1 MWKELCDNY
10 NDSDTYAGCAW
21 DMLWERIKD
30 AHTTG
35 SSPQIAQQYGK
46 STIDL
51 VTIPLAITKVGKISK
66 VKDIFSAFNKL
77 AKNPKQLAKYLG
89 KGSFNI
95 KKLLKNTDF
104 KAVYDDFISGATKR
118 KFADRLNIEEEAI
131 LRFYTTEKGYK
142 DFNKALRGEIP
153 MTDFYKSQEKLMNDA
168 LEKLPNHNNQTLLWR
183 GLKNTNL
190 DDIKKIYKEGD
201 VIIEKNFVSTT
212 YNIDD
217 FIKSSRIRNFD
228 YIIKIEGKNGKLIET
243 ISALPEEAEVLFK
256 SNTSFKVE
264 KAGFDLHPDINYED
278 LNGMPFIWT
287 IKLKEL

>member
-1 MWKELCDNY
+1 M
-10 NDSDTYAGCAW
+10 
-21 DMLWERIKD
+21 
-30 AHTTG
+30 
-35 SSPQIAQQYGK
+35 
-46 STIDL
+46 
-51 VTIPLAITKVGKISK
+51 
-66 VKDIFSAFNKL
+66 
-77 AKNPKQLAKYLG
+77 
-89 KGSFNI
+89 
-95 KKLLKNTDF
+95 KNTDF

-264 KAGFDLHPDINYED
+264 KTGFDLHPDINYED